1 MNEKTRVYLEFSDE
15 VVELTNNS
23 YLRLIDI
30 NIGMPVAK
38 NEFVEF
44 SGTNG
49 KRLSNSAFD
58 AFPITLSFDIRSR
71 EQSMFDL
78 VLQKT
83 ELRELFTREPEFYL
97 IYSKEP
103 GKKYRVVYD
112 SIDDERKGAIYT
124 RYTVN
129 LGAIRGYSE
138 SIATTL
144 TDFNLEE
151 EWQFSQGLVAEDYKY
166 THQTSHFIIY
176 NTGSFEIDPRE
187 HYLRIVLEG
196 ESEGNVTIFNKT
208 TGDRFIYYPSLSTN
222 LGQTLVLDGVIPKLN
237 GVSCGINTNHGLI
250 NLVEGV
256 NEIEIQNITRVKSS
270 WDFRFLYK

>member
-1 MNEKTRVYLEFSDE
+1 MNEKTRVHLAFSDE
-15 VVELTNNS
+15 IVELTNNS

-49 KRLSNSAFD
+49 KRLSNSSFD

-176 NTGSFEIDPRE
+176 NAGSFEIDPRE
-187 HYLRIVLEG
+187 HYLRIALEG

-256 NEIEIQNITRVKSS
+256 NEIEIQNITRAKSS

>member
-1 MNEKTRVYLEFSDE
+1 MNEKTRVYLAFSDE
-15 VVELTNNS
+15 IVELTNNS

-49 KRLSNSAFD
+49 KRLSNSSFD

-112 SIDDERKGAIYT
+112 SIDDERKGVIYT

-129 LGAIRGYSE
+129 LEAIKGYSE

-151 EWQFSQGLVAEDYKY
+151 EWQFSQGLVAEDYRY

-176 NTGSFEIDPRE
+176 NAGSFEIDPRE
-187 HYLRIVLEG
+187 HYLWITLEG

-208 TGDRFIYYPSLSTN
+208 TGDRFIYYPSLSAN

>member
-1 MNEKTRVYLEFSDE
+1 
-15 VVELTNNS
+15 
-23 YLRLIDI
+23 
-30 NIGMPVAK
+30 MPVAK

-49 KRLSNSAFD
+49 KRLSNSSFD

-176 NTGSFEIDPRE
+176 NAGSFEIDPRE
-187 HYLRIVLEG
+187 HYLRIALEG
-196 ESEGNVTIFNKT
+196 ESEGNLTIFNKT

-222 LGQTLVLDGVIPKLN
+222 LGQTLVLDGVYPKLN
-237 GVSCGINTNHGLI
+237 GVSCGIDTNHGLI
-250 NLVEGV
+250 TLAEGV

>member
-23 YLRLIDI
+23 YLRLIEI

-49 KRLSNSAFD
+49 KRLSNSSFD

-112 SIDDERKGAIYT
+112 SIDDERKGVIYT

-129 LGAIRGYSE
+129 LEAIRGYSE

-166 THQTSHFIIY
+166 THQTSHFIIH
-176 NTGSFEIDPRE
+176 NAGSFEIDPRE

-222 LGQTLVLDGVIPKLN
+222 LGQTLVLDGVYPKLN
-237 GVSCGINTNHGLI
+237 GVSCGIDTNHGLI
-250 NLVEGV
+250 TLAEGV

>member
-1 MNEKTRVYLEFSDE
+1 MNEKTRVYLAFSDE
-15 VVELTNNS
+15 IVELTNNS

-71 EQSMFDL
+71 EQSMFEL

-176 NTGSFEIDPRE
+176 NAGSFEIDPRE
-187 HYLRIVLEG
+187 HYLRIALEG

>member
-23 YLRLIDI
+23 YLRLIEI

-49 KRLSNSAFD
+49 KRLSNSSFD

-112 SIDDERKGAIYT
+112 SIDDERKGVIYT

-129 LGAIRGYSE
+129 LEAIRGYSE

-176 NTGSFEIDPRE
+176 NAGSFEIDPRE
-187 HYLRIVLEG
+187 HYLRIALEG

>member
-1 MNEKTRVYLEFSDE
+1 MKEKTIVYLEFSNE
-15 VVELTNNS
+15 TIELTENPHI
-23 YLRLIDI
+23 RLIDI
-30 NIGMPVAK
+30 DIGMPVAK
-38 NEFVEF
+38 NEYVEF

-58 AFPITLSFDIRSR
+58 AFPITLSFDSRSA

-78 VLQKT
+78 TLQKT
-83 ELRELFTREPEFYL
+83 EIRELFTREPEFYL

-103 GKKYRVVYD
+103 GKKYQVAYE
-112 SIDDERKGAIYT
+112 SIEDERKGALYI
-124 RYTVN
+124 RYTVH
-129 LGAIRGYSE
+129 LQALRGCAE

-144 TDFNLEE
+144 SDFSLDD

-166 THQTSHFIIY
+166 THQTSNFIIY
-176 NTGSFEIDPRE
+176 NAGSFEIDPRE
-187 HYLRIVLEG
+187 HYLRITLEG

-208 TGDRFIYYPSLSTN
+208 TGDRFVYYPSLSTN
-222 LGQTLVLDGVIPKLN
+222 LGQTLVLDGAIPKLN
-237 GVSCGINTNHGLI
+237 GVSCGIDTNHGLI
-250 NLVEGV
+250 NLVEGI

>member
-1 MNEKTRVYLEFSDE
+1 MNEKTRVYLAFSDE
-15 VVELTNNS
+15 IVELTNNS

-49 KRLSNSAFD
+49 KRLSNSSFD

-176 NTGSFEIDPRE
+176 NAGSFEIDPRE
-187 HYLRIVLEG
+187 HYLRIALEG
-196 ESEGNVTIFNKT
+196 ESEGNLTIFNKT

-222 LGQTLVLDGVIPKLN
+222 LGQTLVLDGVYPKLN
-237 GVSCGINTNHGLI
+237 SVSCGIDTNHGLI
-250 NLVEGV
+250 TLAEGV